1 MTMTA
6 ARGALVRALRR
17 PWKTIALLT
26 VYPGIDKCPRQSME
40 AADRAFRGL
49 YIWEPKSPKKGAQS
63 GYERLYTRAR

>member
-1 MTMTA
+1 MTA

-26 VYPGIDKCPRQSME
+26 VYPGIDKCPQQSME

-49 YIWEPKSPKKGAQS
+49 YVWGTKISQKRRA
-63 GYERLYTRAR
+63 ERL